1 VENPPT
7 DDAGKSGGAG
17 RRVLIVEDND
27 DARRLMHRLL
37 QMWGYDAR
45 VAEDGPSGV
54 EAALAYRPAV
64 ALIDL
69 GLPGLDGY
77 EVARRIRAAAGTTV
91 RLVALTGY
99 GELEDRDRTADA
111 GFDLHLLKPVHPD
124 RLLQAL
130 VDLAGG
136 DANAA
141 VSPPPAP
148 PSGSTGPSPGSPAG
162 GPQGI

>member
-1 VENPPT
+1 M
-7 DDAGKSGGAG
+7 GL
-17 RRVLIVEDND
+17 RR
-27 DARRLMHRLL
+27 
-37 QMWGYDAR
+37 AR

-54 EAALAYRPAV
+54 AAVLAHRPAV

-77 EVARRIRAAAGTTV
+77 EVARRILAVAGTTM

-124 RLLQAL
+124 RLLQV
-130 VDLAGG
+130 VDLAG
-136 DANAA
+136 DTRTPLPRRPRPPVQPAHRRA
-141 VSPPPAP
+141 VPPH
-148 PSGSTGPSPGSPAG
+148 
-162 GPQGI
+162 GPQGV